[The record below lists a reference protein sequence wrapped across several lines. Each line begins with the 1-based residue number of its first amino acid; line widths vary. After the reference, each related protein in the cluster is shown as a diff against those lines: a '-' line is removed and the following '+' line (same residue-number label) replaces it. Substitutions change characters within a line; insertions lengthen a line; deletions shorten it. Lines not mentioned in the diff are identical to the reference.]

1 MRLIRTITL
10 IAVYPFVLL
19 GCLAKVVA
27 CMGKV
32 FTAVSLIFAGRIAEV
47 WQ

>member
-10 IAVYPFVLL
+10 LAVYPFVLL

-27 CMGKV
+27 TTARV
-32 FTAVSLIFAGRIAEV
+32 FIAVSLIFAGQISEV
-47 WQ
+47 WR